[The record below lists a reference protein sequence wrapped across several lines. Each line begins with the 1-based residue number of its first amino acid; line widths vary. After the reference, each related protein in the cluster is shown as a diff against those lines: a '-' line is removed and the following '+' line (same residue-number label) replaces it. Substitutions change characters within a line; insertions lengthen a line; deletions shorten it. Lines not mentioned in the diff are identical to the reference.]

1 MELLRGETGRGRYG
15 FVNANGW
22 FATEHSCGVYSTHPT
37 PTKTLAEWRELRQE
51 EMREEREKGIPC
63 VNVTRKLQDLIDNT
77 VERVV
82 VAARPSGRGRV
93 ETYTVVFDGD
103 NQPSFGI
110 VLGRLE
116 GSNERFVAFAPTLN
130 HPDHH
135 QAPEGGCAPKDTQ
148 ILSWMTQVDC
158 VGVRGSL
165 STTEGGITFFYPDV
179 EVDTKPTTNF
189 KAHL

>member
-1 MELLRGETGRGRYG
+1 MHAIAKMMELLRGETGRGRYG
-15 FVNANGW
+15 FINANGW

-37 PTKTLAEWRELRQE
+37 PTKTLAEWREVRE
-51 EMREEREKGIPC
+51 EEKREERKNGLPC

-116 GSNERFVAFAPTLN
+116 GSNERFVAFAP
-130 HPDHH
+130 
-135 QAPEGGCAPKDTQ
+135 KDTQ

-165 STTEGGITFFYPDV
+165 STSDGGITFNPDV
-179 EVDTKPTTNF
+179 DVDAKPTTSF